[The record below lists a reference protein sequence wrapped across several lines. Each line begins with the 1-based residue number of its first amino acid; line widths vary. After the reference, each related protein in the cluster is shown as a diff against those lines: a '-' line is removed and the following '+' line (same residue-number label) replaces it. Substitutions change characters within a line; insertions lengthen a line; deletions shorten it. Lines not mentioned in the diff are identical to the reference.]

1 MIIKRKLKRFSAIF
15 LCFAMLFCTLNAFA
29 VSQEKISNVLSD
41 TASYLC
47 KTVSSPTVAS
57 VGGEWAVIG
66 LARSDCDVP
75 TGYFDKYY
83 KNVES
88 YVKEKKGVL
97 HERKYTEYSRVVIAL
112 CAIGKDPR
120 NVAGYDLVTPVL
132 DFDKTVYQGIN
143 GAIWAL
149 IALDCKEY
157 GTYAQREK
165 YVEYILSC
173 EKADGGWALEKNAT
187 KADADIT
194 AMALTALSRHM
205 ENKNVN
211 TAVERALEALSKM
224 QNPNGS
230 FSSYGEE
237 NSESTAWVLTALS
250 TLSIQVH
257 DKRFV
262 KNGKTVIDSL
272 LDFYK
277 GNGSFAHTDSQNLM
291 ATEQAFYSL
300 VAYQRMN
307 DGKSTLF
314 DMRNVKTQ
322 EITTVKQTD
331 VKKQKVIY
339 PTKTFSDIK
348 NTKYKTAVEALAR
361 RGIVDG
367 MTDNLFCPELNVT
380 RAQFTAI
387 VVRSLGLSEK
397 SNIHYGDVSAKDWF
411 YDSVAVAQNYGIIKG
426 VSKNEFSPNGSITR
440 EQAAIMITRVARLCG
455 MNTYVDEK
463 ETKQILSH
471 YSDFASASDSALE
484 ALAFCCKNGIID
496 NNSSRLNPKKALT
509 RGEVATMIYNMLGKA
524 DLL

>member
-83 KNVES
+83 KNVEN

-97 HERKYTEYSRVVIAL
+97 HEKKYTEYSRVIIAL
-112 CAIGKDPR
+112 SAIGKDPR
-120 NVAGYDLVTPVL
+120 NVGGYNLVEPIL
-132 DFDKTVYQGIN
+132 NFDKTVSQGIN

-149 IALDCKEY
+149 IALDCREEY
-157 GTYAQREK
+157 ATYSQREK

-173 EKADGGWALEKNAT
+173 ELKNGGWALGNSAT
-187 KADADIT
+187 NPDVDVT
-194 AMALTALSRHM
+194 AMALTALSKHIQ
-205 ENKNVN
+205 NKNV
-211 TAVERALEALSKM
+211 EDALERGFSLLSKM
-224 QNPNGS
+224 QNQNGS

-237 NSESTAWVLTALS
+237 NSESISQVLTAL
-250 TLSIQVH
+250 TARGVQVY

-262 KNGKTVIDSL
+262 KNGNGIVDALIS
-272 LDFYK
+272 FYK
-277 GNGSFAHTDSQNLM
+277 DGSFAHTDTSNLM
-291 ATEQAFYSL
+291 ATEQALYSL
-300 VAYQRMN
+300 VSLQRMN
-307 DGKSTLF
+307 EGKSTIF
-314 DMRNVKTQ
+314 DMSDVNVTSGSNVKN
-322 EITTVKQTD
+322 KN

-339 PTKTFSDIK
+339 PSKTFSDIK

-387 VVRSLGLSEK
+387 VVRALGLSEK
-397 SNIHYGDVSAKDWF
+397 SNVVYNDVLKNDWF
-411 YDSVAVAQNYGIIKG
+411 YNSVAVAHNYGIIKG
-426 VSKNEFSPNGSITR
+426 VSKTEFSPNGSITC
-440 EQAAIMITRVARLCG
+440 EQAAIMISRVARLCG

-471 YSDFASASDSALE
+471 YSDFANASDSAFE
-484 ALAFCCKNGIID
+484 ALAFCCENGIID

-524 DLL
+524 DLV